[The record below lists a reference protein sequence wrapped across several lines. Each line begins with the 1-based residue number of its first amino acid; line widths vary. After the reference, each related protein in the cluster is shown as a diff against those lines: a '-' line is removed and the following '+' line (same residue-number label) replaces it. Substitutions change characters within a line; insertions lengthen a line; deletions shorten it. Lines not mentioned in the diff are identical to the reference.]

1 MRPALLLMPALLGAL
16 AGCGTMEEAGP
27 PPATQVAQTTV
38 PGGKFVAFVGPQ
50 RQFAP
55 PFLGVSDTNIDLLRS
70 WIDRRTGEEVNQ
82 LYVEDSYVGAER
94 NYDAARDATGQ
105 GLRFVPISRN
115 EIVCGHGCSYAE
127 EFAAALPT
135 ALLAAHGQ
143 GLTVIFTAKS
153 GPPLTIEVPG
163 ELVQKQ
169 LTAVAAAR
177 ATLPTA
183 AAAPLPPTPAP

>member
-1 MRPALLLMPALLGAL
+1 MKPALLLIAVLCAGL
-16 AGCGTMEEAGP
+16 AGCEALELGGP
-27 PPATQVAQTTV
+27 PPVAGVSQREV
-38 PGGKFVAFVGPQ
+38 AGGKFIAIVAPR
-50 RQFAP
+50 RQYAA
-55 PFLGVSDTNIDLLRS
+55 PFLGVAGTNIDVLRS